1 MYLNR
6 APSRH
11 SPYSLQNSR
20 KGKKGAN
27 DSFDSNSLPIR
38 PPAITSSPINPEL
51 TAEEEDLLKLGEGA
65 AFNTSAVT
73 LDSNSSPKAMPAEE
87 NMGKVTDESVPDDI
101 EEEERENKIDSM
113 LRNKHIQKYNSDS
126 SS

>member
-1 MYLNR
+1 MFGAIY
-6 APSRH
+6 
-11 SPYSLQNSR
+11 R
-20 KGKKGAN
+20 KNKQWGTN
-27 DSFDSNSLPIR
+27 DSFDSNGLPIC
-38 PPAITSSPINPEL
+38 PLAITSSPINPEL

-87 NMGKVTDESVPDDI
+87 NMGEVTDQSVPDDI
-101 EEEERENKIDSM
+101 EEEVRENKIDSM
-113 LRNKHIQKYNSDS
+113 LRNEHIQKYNSDS